1 MPKPMTT
8 PRLLLFA
15 SILLLPVI
23 SVRATSNYQYGPDE
37 YVTVTNGLSPDG
49 KIAVTAHGSGELGD
63 ENFHLYLTDAG
74 TGKKIGPLEEISEF
88 LDTAANAFAAKWS
101 SDGQDVTIVWR
112 VDRHEPLKAIS
123 YRITGRRAQ
132 KIKGPFNVKEGDALE
147 KFFIREVPA
156 GDRKPSPKI
165 FGTPLKHD

>member
-1 MPKPMTT
+1 MTT

-23 SVRATSNYQYGPDE
+23 SVRATWNYEYGPDE
-37 YVTVTNGLSPDG
+37 YVTVAEGISPDG
-49 KIAVTAHGSGELGD
+49 KIAITAHGSGELGD
-63 ENFHLYLTDAG
+63 EHFHLYLTDAG
-74 TGKKIGPLEEISEF
+74 TGKKIGPLEEITEF
-88 LDTAANAFAAKWS
+88 LDTAGNAFAAQWS
-101 SDGQDVTIVWR
+101 SDGQQVTIVWR

-132 KIKGPFNVKEGDALE
+132 KIKGPFNVKDGDALE
-147 KFFIREVPA
+147 KFFIKECV
-156 GDRKPSPKI
+156 GDGKPSPKI